1 VPVSQR
7 AIFPIAVTPIID
19 PNGPRERP
27 ILVEDIDGM
36 GNFSPELSAFIKVFK
51 GNKPS
56 RFTGLNLDTESVD
69 DWIDNKNY

>member
-1 VPVSQR
+1 MPAPQR
-7 AIFPIAVTPIID
+7 ATLLIAVIPIID

-27 ILVEDIDGM
+27 ILVEDIDGIS
-36 GNFSPELSAFIKVFK
+36 NFSPELSAFMKVFK